1 MSIYGLFKVLSF
13 NVPFVFLALE
23 FLIGKEFV
31 PCLVGLVVGH
41 LHYYLQVCGM
51 GWYTP
56 RWAGQKAGIGSWSV
70 WHGLAGMRVGELQG
84 QGQRQ

>member
-41 LHYYLQVCGM
+41 LHYYLQVRG
-51 GWYTP
+51 
-56 RWAGQKAGIGSWSV
+56 AGVCAGITKFTD
-70 WHGLAGMRVGELQG
+70 AGRFGYG
-84 QGQRQ
+84 